1 MMGVSVREGC
11 RSIKKHFASRTRN
24 NKIQILVLRGY
35 GGEDLMG
42 YIIVKLLCVRS
53 KLDPE
58 WNPI

>member
-1 MMGVSVREGC
+1 MREEC

-53 KLDPE
+53 KLNPE